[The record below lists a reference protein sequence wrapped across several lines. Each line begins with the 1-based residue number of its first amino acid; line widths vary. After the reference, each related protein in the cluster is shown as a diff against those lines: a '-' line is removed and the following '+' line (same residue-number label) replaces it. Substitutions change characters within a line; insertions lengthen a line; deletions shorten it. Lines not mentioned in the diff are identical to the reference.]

1 MIRVNIILQREVLH
15 DTMFEV
21 GMLGRVQFLDANE
34 GIAAFA
40 RPYTEDLR
48 RCEELQRKL
57 HFIEE
62 SLRKEPE
69 LLERYDTDINMSA
82 TVEEMRSSLM
92 QGQMNMIDD
101 RIEST
106 MNELTAMLTAL
117 EGFQNELNQNQEI
130 SSLYR
135 TYQKMVRVG
144 VDALAGED
152 ASAATFSTSV
162 DARSGSHTSNGSV
175 ARSSAVV
182 SVEAFSRLSSL
193 FGLVNTTR
201 GEELYRLCY
210 RVSRGNA
217 IVEISSEP
225 EMFVDTKTGERDVSK
240 TAFVVLC
247 SSPLMIARLKK
258 LVGGLGASVYTLEE
272 VHTQG
277 VELTMAANAH
287 RIEDM
292 IEGVER
298 RKHDVLQ
305 LWYEEHRLYKTFL
318 KVEKVVLTSMNMCAM
333 SGSTCTAVAWVPLR
347 HEQALRRAL
356 QDAVTSAN
364 GSVESI
370 VTRHADQKHPPT
382 FFETNRFT
390 ESFQGIVSSYG
401 IARYKEVNPG
411 VFTIITFPYLF
422 GVMYGDIGH
431 GMLLLL
437 IALFFI
443 YKERAWR
450 TVQLNEIVAMVFGGR
465 YLLLLMALYAVYMGM
480 LYNDFFGF
488 SLNLFSSGYTWTPI
502 AEQNG
507 TTYPTSPN
515 GLPSVK
521 PSHVYAFGLDAAWSE
536 TENKLELYNSVKMK
550 HAVLVGTVQM
560 FAGLFL
566 ALNNDVYERN
576 WFKIIFLF
584 VPEFVFL
591 FATFGYMCILIVVKW
606 CTTWTNT
613 NDAPS
618 ILETM
623 TNFFLSPGTVTKPL
637 YKGQSGLQ
645 VFLLVLAF
653 LMVPVMLLGM
663 PYIEMRDYKRWK
675 QRRFGTNGGRASRS
689 SGGGGGAQP
698 ASMVTIENENS
709 ASDFFNEPSATV
721 QVAAAASSHPQR
733 QQLRTDS
740 SDIDAT
746 SRQRPPASPYS
757 LVSDDDQPP
766 HSADVFFGGD
776 SMDPYG
782 GAAADL
788 DNAAVMAMEEENTH
802 FEHFDVSE
810 LVIHYVIHTIEYVLG
825 SVSNTASYLRL
836 WALSLAHAQLSEVFF
851 TFTVVNIL
859 SVKDSSG
866 FVIAIGVMLWIVVT
880 FAVLVGMEALSAF
893 LHALRLHWMEFQ
905 NKFYAGDGRAFE
917 PMDLLS
923 LNTQN

>member
-15 DTMFEV
+15 DTMLEV
-21 GMLGRVQFLDANE
+21 GMLGRVQLLDTNE
-34 GIAAFA
+34 GVAAFA

-69 LLERYDTDINMSA
+69 LLERYSSDINMSA
-82 TVEEMRSSLM
+82 SVEEMRASLM

-101 RIEST
+101 RIEAT
-106 MNELTAMLTAL
+106 MNELTAMLTSL

-130 SSLYR
+130 ALL
-135 TYQKMVRVG
+135 YQKYQQMVYAHTDEQASEG
-144 VDALAGED
+144 
-152 ASAATFSTSV
+152 ASATPFT
-162 DARSGSHTSNGSV
+162 DAAEALRGSHTASSSG
-175 ARSSAVV
+175 ARSNVSISA
-182 SVEAFSRLSSL
+182 EAFSRLSSL
-193 FGLVNTTR
+193 FGLIDTTR

-217 IVEISSEP
+217 IVEISNEP
-225 EMFVDTKTGERDVSK
+225 ELFVDTKTGERDVSK
-240 TAFVVLC
+240 VAFVVLC
-247 SSPLMIARLKK
+247 SSPVMIARLKK
-258 LVGGLGASVYTLEE
+258 LVAGLGAAVYTLEE

-277 VELTMAANAH
+277 EEVTMSTNALH
-287 RIEDM
+287 IEDT

-305 LWYEEHRLYKTFL
+305 FWYEEHRLYKTFL

-333 SGSTCTAVAWVPLR
+333 SGSTCTVSAWVPLR

-356 QDAVTSAN
+356 QDAVMSAN

-370 VTRHADQKHPPT
+370 VTRHADQRHPPT
-382 FFETNRFT
+382 FFETNCFT

-422 GVMYGDIGH
+422 GVMYGDVGH
-431 GMLLLL
+431 GALLLL
-437 IALFFI
+437 IALYFI

-465 YLLLLMALYAVYMGM
+465 YLLLLMALYAVYMGA

-488 SLNLFSSGYTWTPI
+488 SLNLFSSGYTWDPI
-502 AEQNG
+502 AQQNG
-507 TTYPTSPN
+507 TTYPTLPN

-521 PSHVYAFGLDAAWSE
+521 PSHVYALGLDAAWSE

-550 HAVLVGTVQM
+550 HAVIVGTVQM

-566 ALNNDVYERN
+566 SLNNSVYERN
-576 WFKIIFLF
+576 WFKIAFLV

-591 FATFGYMCILIVVKW
+591 LATFGYMCILIIVKW
-606 CTTWTNT
+606 CTTWSNT

-637 YKGQSGLQ
+637 YKGQAGLQ
-645 VFLLVLAF
+645 VFLLLLAF

-675 QRRFGTNGGRASRS
+675 QRRYGSGSH
-689 SGGGGGAQP
+689 GGGGGGTQH
-698 ASMVTIENENS
+698 ASMVTIENDNF
-709 ASDFFNEPSATV
+709 ADDFFNAPSATV
-721 QVAAAASSHPQR
+721 RATVSQQQQQQQR
-733 QQLRTDS
+733 QTTSNDNGGDGS
-740 SDIDAT
+740 S
-746 SRQRPPASPYS
+746 PPPPPPPHDF
-757 LVSDDDQPP
+757 VSDDEQPP
-766 HSADVFFGGD
+766 ISADVFFGDD
-776 SMDPYG
+776 SMDPFG
-782 GAAADL
+782 SAAGNVD
-788 DNAAVMAMEEENTH
+788 AAVVRAMEEENEH

-851 TFTVVNIL
+851 TFTVVNVL
-859 SVKDSSG
+859 SVEDSSG

-880 FAVLVGMEALSAF
+880 LAVLVGMEALSAF

-905 NKFYAGDGRAFE
+905 NKFYVGDGKAFE

-923 LNTQN
+923 LNTHN

>member
-1 MIRVNIILQREVLH
+1 MTWNQEGCSGLWRSEDMVRVNVILQREVLH

-34 GIAAFA
+34 GVAAFA

-57 HFIEE
+57 YFIEE

-69 LLERYDTDINMSA
+69 LLERYSTDINMSA

-101 RIEST
+101 RIEAT
-106 MNELTAMLTAL
+106 MSELTAMLTSL

-130 SSLYR
+130 GTL
-135 TYQKMVRVG
+135 YQKYLQMVQAHT
-144 VDALAGED
+144 DAQAHEEDGIHFGGPLSALGDAAG
-152 ASAATFSTSV
+152 AHAVISA
-162 DARSGSHTSNGSV
+162 
-175 ARSSAVV
+175 
-182 SVEAFSRLSSL
+182 EAFSRLSSL
-193 FGLVNTTR
+193 FGLVDTSR
-201 GEELYRLCY
+201 SEELYRLCY

-217 IVEISSEP
+217 IVEISNAP
-225 EMFVDTKTGERDVSK
+225 EVFVDTKTGERNVSK
-240 TAFVVLC
+240 TAFVVLG
-247 SSPLMIARLKK
+247 SSAQMIGRLKK
-258 LVGGLGASVYTLEE
+258 LMAGLGASVYTLEE
-272 VHTQG
+272 IHRQG
-277 VELTMAANAH
+277 EEMARATTAH
-287 RIEDM
+287 RVEDV

-305 LWYEEHRLYKTFL
+305 LWYEEHRLYKTYL

-333 SGSTCTAVAWVPLR
+333 AGSTCTASAWVPQR

-356 QDAVTSAN
+356 QDAVASAN

-370 VTRHADQKHPPT
+370 VTRHADQRHPPT

-390 ESFQGIVSSYG
+390 ESFQSIVSSYG

-422 GVMYGDIGH
+422 GVMYGDMGH
-431 GMLLLL
+431 GVLLLL
-437 IALFFI
+437 IALYFI

-465 YLLLLMALYAVYMGM
+465 YLLLLMALFAVYMGV

-488 SLNLFSSGYTWTPI
+488 SLNLFSSGYKWAPI
-502 AEQNG
+502 AEQSH

-521 PSHVYAFGLDAAWSE
+521 PSHVYAVGLDAAWSE

-550 HAVLVGTVQM
+550 HAVIVGTVQM

-566 ALNNDVYERN
+566 SLNNSVYERN
-576 WFKIIFLF
+576 WWKIAFLF
-584 VPEFVFL
+584 VPEFIFL
-591 FATFGYMCILIVVKW
+591 FATFGYMCILIIVKW

-623 TNFFLSPGTVTKPL
+623 TNFFLSPGTVAKPL
-637 YKGQSGLQ
+637 YKGQAGLQ
-645 VFLLVLAF
+645 IFLLLLAF

-675 QRRFGTNGGRASRS
+675 QRRFGMGGGVG
-689 SGGGGGAQP
+689 SGGMQH
-698 ASMVTIENENS
+698 ASMVMIENPDTDDGFFNAPS
-709 ASDFFNEPSATV
+709 ASVHNE
-721 QVAAAASSHPQR
+721 AASAAQGSNG
-733 QQLRTDS
+733 
-740 SDIDAT
+740 AA
-746 SRQRPPASPYS
+746 PPAHD
-757 LVSDDDQPP
+757 LVSDDERPP
-766 HSADVFFGGD
+766 HNADIFFGDD

-782 GAAADL
+782 GAAADSE
-788 DNAAVMAMEEENTH
+788 DTAARAREEEENEH

-810 LVIHYVIHTIEYVLG
+810 LVIHFVIHTIEYVLG

-851 TFTVVNIL
+851 TFTIANIL
-859 SVKDSSG
+859 GANDSSG
-866 FVIAIGVMLWIVVT
+866 IVISIGVMLWLVVT

-905 NKFYAGDGRAFE
+905 NKFYAGDGKAFE

-923 LNTQN
+923 LNANN

>member
-1 MIRVNIILQREVLH
+1 MSWHQEGCSGLWRSEDMVRVNIILQREVLH

-69 LLERYDTDINMSA
+69 LLERYSTDINMSA

-92 QGQMNMIDD
+92 QGQMNVIDD

-106 MNELTAMLTAL
+106 VSELNAMLMSL
-117 EGFQNELNQNQEI
+117 EGFQSELNRNQEMEV
-130 SSLYR
+130 LYQ
-135 TYQKMVRVG
+135 TYQQMVYAHA
-144 VDALAGED
+144 DEPMSD
-152 ASAATFSTSV
+152 EAAE
-162 DARSGSHTSNGSV
+162 APGSHVGSAS
-175 ARSSAVV
+175 ARSSAVI
-182 SVEAFSRLSSL
+182 SAEAFSRLSSL
-193 FGLVNTTR
+193 FGLLDTTR
-201 GEELYRLCY
+201 AEELYRLCY

-217 IVEISSEP
+217 IVEISNAP
-225 EMFVDTKTGERDVSK
+225 ELFVDTKTGERNVSK

-247 SSPLMIARLKK
+247 SSPLVITRLKK

-272 VHTQG
+272 VHTHG
-277 VELTMAANAH
+277 AEIALSPNAH
-287 RIEDM
+287 HVEDTV
-292 IEGVER
+292 EGVER
-298 RKHDVLQ
+298 RKRDVLQ
-305 LWYEEHRLYKTFL
+305 LWYEEHRLYKTYL
-318 KVEKVVLTSMNMCAM
+318 KVEKVVLTAMNMCAM
-333 SGSTCTAVAWVPLR
+333 AGSTCTASAWVPLR

-356 QDAVTSAN
+356 QDAVASAN

-370 VTRHADQKHPPT
+370 VAHHADQKHPPT

-390 ESFQGIVSSYG
+390 EAFQGIVSSYG

-422 GVMYGDIGH
+422 GIMYGDIGH
-431 GMLLLL
+431 GVLLLL
-437 IALFFI
+437 IALYFI

-465 YLLLLMALYAVYMGM
+465 YLLLLMSLYAIYMGL

-488 SLNLFSSGYTWTPI
+488 SLNLFSSGYTWAPI
-502 AEQNG
+502 TAQNG
-507 TTYPTSPN
+507 TTYPTTPN

-521 PSHVYAFGLDAAWSE
+521 PSHVYALGLDAAWSE
-536 TENKLELYNSVKMK
+536 TDNKLELYNSVKMK
-550 HAVLVGTVQM
+550 HAVIVGTVQM

-566 ALNNDVYERN
+566 SLHNSVYERN
-576 WFKIIFLF
+576 WFKVAFLF

-591 FATFGYMCILIVVKW
+591 FSTFGYMCILILVKW
-606 CTTWTNT
+606 GTTWRNT

-623 TNFFLSPGTVTKPL
+623 TNFFLAPGTVTKSL
-637 YKGQSGLQ
+637 YKGQAGLQ
-645 VFLLVLAF
+645 IFLLLLAF
-653 LMVPVMLLGM
+653 LMVPLMLLGM
-663 PYIEMRDYKRWK
+663 PYIEMREYKRWK
-675 QRRFGTNGGRASRS
+675 QRRFGG
-689 SGGGGGAQP
+689 GGGGGAQH
-698 ASMVTIENENS
+698 ASMVVIENEDS
-709 ASDFFNEPSATV
+709 ADGFFNEPSTSVQTATAAS
-721 QVAAAASSHPQR
+721 QRQTRADGGNDRSAAAS
-733 QQLRTDS
+733 
-740 SDIDAT
+740 
-746 SRQRPPASPYS
+746 PPPPTHD
-757 LVSDDDQPP
+757 LISDDEQ
-766 HSADVFFGGD
+766 ALYNAAVFFGDD

-782 GAAADL
+782 GAAADM
-788 DNAAVMAMEEENTH
+788 DNAAVRAREEEDEH

-851 TFTVVNIL
+851 TFTVVNVL

-905 NKFYAGDGRAFE
+905 NKFYVGDGKAFD

-923 LNTQN
+923 LNAHN

>member
-1 MIRVNIILQREVLH
+1 MTWNQEGCSGLWRSEDMVRVNIILQREVLH

-34 GIAAFA
+34 GVAAFA

-69 LLERYDTDINMSA
+69 LLERYSTDINMSA

-106 MNELTAMLTAL
+106 MNELTAMLTSL

-130 SSLYR
+130 AVL
-135 TYQKMVRVG
+135 YQKYQQMVHAHA
-144 VDALAGED
+144 DAQADED
-152 ASAATFSTSV
+152 PSATPFSTGIDAVPGGHANSNNSNSSI
-162 DARSGSHTSNGSV
+162 ARSNAV
-175 ARSSAVV
+175 ISA
-182 SVEAFSRLSSL
+182 EAFSRLSSL
-193 FGLVNTTR
+193 FGLIDTTR
-201 GEELYRLCY
+201 SEELYRLCY

-217 IVEISSEP
+217 IVEISNEP

-247 SSPLMIARLKK
+247 SSPLMVARLKK
-258 LVGGLGASVYTLEE
+258 LVGGLGAAVYTLEE
-272 VHTQG
+272 VQTQG
-277 VELTMAANAH
+277 AELTMSGNAH
-287 RIEDM
+287 HVEDT
-292 IEGVER
+292 IAGVER

-305 LWYEEHRLYKTFL
+305 LWYEEHRLYKTYL
-318 KVEKVVLTSMNMCAM
+318 KVEKVVLTSMNTCAM
-333 SGSTCTAVAWVPLR
+333 SGSTCTATAWVPLR

-370 VTRHADQKHPPT
+370 VTRHPDQRHPPT

-390 ESFQGIVSSYG
+390 ESFQAIVSSYG
-401 IARYKEVNPG
+401 TARYKEVNPG

-422 GVMYGDIGH
+422 GVMYGDMGH
-431 GMLLLL
+431 GVLLLL
-437 IALFFI
+437 IALYFI

-465 YLLLLMALYAVYMGM
+465 YLLLLMALFAVYMGM

-488 SLNLFSSGYTWTPI
+488 SLNLFSSGYSWPSI
-502 AEQNG
+502 SESNG
-507 TTYPTSPN
+507 TVYPTSPN

-521 PSHVYAFGLDAAWSE
+521 PSHVYALGLDAAWSE

-550 HAVLVGTVQM
+550 HAVIVGTAQM

-566 ALNNDVYERN
+566 ALNNDIYERN
-576 WFKIIFLF
+576 WFKIAFLF

-591 FATFGYMCILIVVKW
+591 FVTFGYMCILIMAKW
-606 CTTWTNT
+606 CTTWANT

-637 YKGQSGLQ
+637 YKGQAGLQ
-645 VFLLVLAF
+645 VFLLIMAF
-653 LMVPVMLLGM
+653 LMVPVMLMGM

-675 QRRFGTNGGRASRS
+675 QRRN
-689 SGGGGGAQP
+689 GGGGGVRVSAHGGQP
-698 ASMVTIENENS
+698 ANSVTIENENS
-709 ASDFFNEPSATV
+709 ADDFFNEPSSTV
-721 QVAAAASSHPQR
+721 RTAVSSPQP
-733 QQLRTDS
+733 QQ
-740 SDIDAT
+740 
-746 SRQRPPASPYS
+746 PASRSPHA
-757 LVSDDDQPP
+757 LVSDDDEPP
-766 HSADVFFGGD
+766 HNADVFFGDD

-782 GAAADL
+782 GAAADM
-788 DNAAVMAMEEENTH
+788 DEAAVRAIEEENEH
-802 FEHFDVSE
+802 FENFDVSE

-851 TFTVVNIL
+851 TFTVANVL
-859 SVKDSSG
+859 SVDDSSG
-866 FVIAIGVMLWIVVT
+866 FVISFGVMLWIVVT

-905 NKFYAGDGRAFE
+905 NKFYLGDGKAFE

>member
-1 MIRVNIILQREVLH
+1 MTWHQEGCSGLWRSEDMIHVNVILQREVLH
-15 DTMFEV
+15 DTIFEV

-34 GIAAFA
+34 GVATFA

-69 LLERYDTDINMSA
+69 LMERYSNDINMSA
-82 TVEEMRSSLM
+82 TVEEMRASLM
-92 QGQMNMIDD
+92 QGHMDMIDD

-106 MNELTAMLTAL
+106 VSSLTAMLTSL

-130 SSLYR
+130 AVL
-135 TYQKMVRVG
+135 YQKYQQMVHAYA
-144 VDALAGED
+144 DAQ
-152 ASAATFSTSV
+152 ASDDSSV
-162 DARSGSHTSNGSV
+162 TLIPALGGAPRSHTSSFIPRRDAV
-175 ARSSAVV
+175 ISA
-182 SVEAFSRLSSL
+182 EAFSRLSSL
-193 FGLVNTTR
+193 FGLIDAAR

-210 RVSRGNA
+210 RISRGNA
-217 IVEISSEP
+217 IVEISANP
-225 EMFVDTKTGERDVSK
+225 EVFVDTKTGERCVPK
-240 TAFVVLC
+240 TVFVVLC
-247 SSPLMIARLKK
+247 SSQRMIARLKK
-258 LVGGLGASVYTLEE
+258 LAGGIGASVYSLEDLQ
-272 VHTQG
+272 TQG
-277 VELTMAANAH
+277 EGMALSANVHHVEDT
-287 RIEDM
+287 
-292 IEGVER
+292 IEGVEQ

-305 LWYEEHRLYKTFL
+305 SWYEEHRLYKTYL

-333 SGSTCTAVAWVPLR
+333 SGSTCTASVWVPLR

-356 QDAVTSAN
+356 QDAVASAN

-390 ESFQGIVSSYG
+390 ESFQSIVSSYG
-401 IARYKEVNPG
+401 TARYKEVNPA
-411 VFTIITFPYLF
+411 VFTIVTFPYLF
-422 GVMYGDIGH
+422 GVMYGDMGH
-431 GMLLLL
+431 GVLLLL
-437 IALFFI
+437 IALYFI

-450 TVQLNEIVAMVFGGR
+450 AAQLNEIVSMVFGGR
-465 YLLLLMALYAVYMGM
+465 YLLLLMALYATYMGM

-488 SLNLFSSGYTWTPI
+488 SLNLFSSGYTWAPI
-502 AEQNG
+502 AEQKG
-507 TTYPTSPN
+507 TTYPTRPN
-515 GLPSVK
+515 GSPSVK

-550 HAVLVGTVQM
+550 HAVIVGTVQM

-566 ALNNDVYERN
+566 SLNNDIYERN
-576 WFKIIFLF
+576 WLKVAFVF

-591 FATFGYMCILIVVKW
+591 FSTFGYMCILILVKW
-606 CTTWTNT
+606 CSTWGNT

-637 YKGQSGLQ
+637 YKGQAGLQ
-645 VFLLVLAF
+645 VFLLILAF

-663 PYIEMRDYKRWK
+663 PFVEMRNYKRWK
-675 QRRFGTNGGRASRS
+675 QRRFY
-689 SGGGGGAQP
+689 GGGAQH
-698 ASMVTIENENS
+698 ASLITIENEDS
-709 ASDFFNEPSATV
+709 AADFFNDPAPSV
-721 QVAAAASSHPQR
+721 ERASASPQR
-733 QQLRTDS
+733 RAQMDGWHVS
-740 SDIDAT
+740 GNP
-746 SRQRPPASPYS
+746 PPAHDWI
-757 LVSDDDQPP
+757 SDDEQPP
-766 HSADVFFGGD
+766 HNADVLFGDD

-782 GAAADL
+782 GAAMDVDVATL
-788 DNAAVMAMEEENTH
+788 RAREEEDKH

-851 TFTVVNIL
+851 TFTVVNVL
-859 SVKDSSG
+859 SVNDRSG
-866 FVIAIGVMLWIVVT
+866 FVIAMGVMLWIVVT

-905 NKFYAGDGRAFE
+905 NKFYVGDGRSFE

-923 LNTQN
+923 LNAQS